1 MSSRPIRL
9 TRRGHAVVAAVG
21 IALIAVQSAAVVTAQ
36 AGSAALR
43 GSEATAE
50 APLDLAERQAAAAR
64 ADRADRLAATTPAV
78 DAVDD
83 DYASRPAVSEP
94 VPGARI
100 TAVFGQEGSMWQ
112 SRHTGLDFDG
122 VTGDKVRAV
131 SDATVG
137 DILEHPAYGTV
148 VILRRDDGVE
158 VWYAHLSKASVEPG
172 DAVAAGDV
180 VGRMGVSGNSSG
192 SHLHLEVRVN
202 NVPTDPGVFLWGA
215 TPGQPAGYEDW
226 VCQAYA
232 GRC

>member
-1 MSSRPIRL
+1 VSSRPIRL

-21 IALIAVQSAAVVTAQ
+21 IALIAVQSGAVVTAQ
-36 AGSAALR
+36 AGSAVLR
-43 GSEATAE
+43 AVDSSSDSPA
-50 APLDLAERQAAAAR
+50 DLAERQAAAAR
-64 ADRADRLAATTPAV
+64 ANRAERLATTLPAV

-83 DYASRPAVSEP
+83 DMASRPAVSEP
-94 VPGARI
+94 VPGAPI
-100 TAVFGQEGSMWQ
+100 TAVFGQQGSMWQ

-131 SDATVG
+131 SDAEVG
-137 DILEHPAYGTV
+137 QILHHPVYGTV

-158 VWYAHLSKASVEPG
+158 IWYAHLSKASVAPG
-172 DAVAAGDV
+172 DPVAAGDV
-180 VGRMGVSGNSSG
+180 VGRMGTSGNSSG

-202 NVPTDPGVFLWGA
+202 NVPTDPAVFLWGA